1 MNIFVLKNWF
11 YLLIGIFGLAIGLL
25 AYYASVH
32 DKVNALGRFTRPAA
46 AIVLLCGVILV
57 GFSFV

>member
-1 MNIFVLKNWF
+1 MNSI
-11 YLLIGIFGLAIGLL
+11 YLLIGIFGLAIGFL

-46 AIVLLCGVILV
+46 AMVLLCGIILL